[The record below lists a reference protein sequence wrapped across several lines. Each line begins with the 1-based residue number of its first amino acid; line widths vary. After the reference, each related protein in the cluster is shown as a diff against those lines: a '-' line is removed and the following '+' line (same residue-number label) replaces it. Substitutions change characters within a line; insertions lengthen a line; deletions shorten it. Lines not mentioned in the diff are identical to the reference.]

1 MDIHRTLYTTR
12 GACAAVASALE
23 ISQAAVSQW
32 RGRGIPA
39 DRVEAVEAAL
49 KAHLT
54 AIGAVA
60 VEVAS

>member
-12 GACAAVASALE
+12 GACAAVAGALD

-32 RGRGIPA
+32 RLRGIPA
-39 DRVEAVEAAL
+39 DRLPAVTAAL
-49 KAHLT
+49 KAYLDT
-54 AIGAVA
+54 LGIIA